1 MSQDAKTTQNTDK
14 PKDQPKSRK
23 NTCCWIGVGIFILIV
38 LIVAGQLFL
47 PMFSGD
53 NTKEPDLSNV
63 LPSSQTNEPVD
74 TPTNS
79 SSKPTET
86 TPEQT
91 QPAQNTT
98 STPASEKY
106 PKADVINFFVD
117 AAVKNTDSS
126 PSPLGR
132 FTKSTISLK
141 VIGTIPDQASAD
153 TLQRVIDDFN
163 NISQSVKLARNDE
176 GSDLQIFFIPI
187 SEFSNY
193 TNTPG
198 EHQGF
203 SVTVPDAK
211 CQFKYAKAY
220 IANDSDINQDTRD
233 YLIRHEIMHAL
244 GFSGHT
250 APASG
255 SIMGNRLKQEH
266 TGELD
271 IKLYNMLYNSG
282 VALCS
287 NESQV
292 REFFAGKEI

>member
-1 MSQDAKTTQNTDK
+1 MSETVKQATDQDK
-14 PKDQPKSRK
+14 PKDQPKSRH
-23 NTCCWIGVGIFILIV
+23 TCCWIGIGMFGLAV
-38 LIVAGQLFL
+38 LIAAGQIIWPIF
-47 PMFSGD
+47 FDGE
-53 NTKEPDLSNV
+53 TKEPDLSKF
-63 LPSSQTNEPVD
+63 PSPTETSKPD
-74 TPTNS
+74 TSADNS
-79 SSKPTET
+79 TKPTET
-86 TPEQT
+86 PST
-91 QPAQNTT
+91 QNNNEPA
-98 STPASEKY
+98 ASSETY
-106 PKADVINFFVD
+106 PKADVLNFFVD
-117 AAVKNTDSS
+117 AAVKNTDGS

-132 FTKSTISLK
+132 FTKSTVNLK

-163 NISQSVKLARNDE
+163 NISQSVKLVRNDT
-176 GSDLQIFFIPI
+176 GSDLQVFFIPQ
-187 SEFSNY
+187 SEFGNY

-198 EHQGF
+198 DHQGF
-203 SVTVPDAK
+203 AVTVPDAK

-220 IANDSDINQDTRD
+220 IANDPGINQDVRD
-233 YLIRHEIMHAL
+233 YIIRHEIMHAL
-244 GFSGHT
+244 GFSGHN

-292 REFFAGKEI
+292 REFFANKDP